1 MSKWACMITPKLSSQ
16 VGQPTAEILR
26 VTSHVEQSSTL
37 DKQPWDFHLHVI
49 YGDYIGKPTSRVL
62 STLHIGVLVDKQP
75 QWFSTPHI
83 GGYTDKQL
91 YGFYTV
97 HILEKKPYG
106 FKITITEPNHAGQ
119 QDIITARD
127 IEVTSI
133 NSYIAVFCLYLN
145 NKYF

>member
-1 MSKWACMITPKLSSQ
+1 VLQSSFSLVPSTECGRTSKWACMITPKLSSQ
-16 VGQPTAEILR
+16 VGQPAAEILR

-97 HILEKKPYG
+97 H
-106 FKITITEPNHAGQ
+106 
-119 QDIITARD
+119 
-127 IEVTSI
+127 
-133 NSYIAVFCLYLN
+133 SYWRRNLMDSKSLLLSQTMLDSRI
-145 NKYF
+145 

>member
-1 MSKWACMITPKLSSQ
+1 MILH
-16 VGQPTAEILR
+16 PTHR
-26 VTSHVEQSSTL
+26 
-37 DKQPWDFHLHVI
+37 
-49 YGDYIGKPTSRVL
+49 R
-62 STLHIGVLVDKQP
+62 
-75 QWFSTPHI
+75 
-83 GGYTDKQL
+83 L
-91 YGFYTV
+91 YGQAALWIL
-97 HILEKKPYG
+97 HSPLILEKKPYG